1 MKQTLS
7 NRIFDLFIKIFLI
20 AFSLLCIFPFLNIA
34 ALSFSSNTAVLTGK
48 VSIFPVGFNLDAY
61 RTVFTNMAIIRSFV
75 FTVILTVSYTG
86 IALIVT
92 VCAAYP
98 LSKSKL
104 KGRKA
109 FLLII
114 VFTMYFSG
122 GLIPNYL
129 LVNNLNLINT
139 MWALILPG
147 MLSAFL
153 MLITKTYF
161 TSAIPPSLEEAATID
176 GCSNFGILIRIIL
189 PLSKPV
195 LAAVGLFYA
204 VSRWNGFTDALFYI
218 NDPTKYPMQM
228 VLRQIITL
236 SQVDQ
241 MQMDIQAEVEK
252 VLPESIKAASIIF
265 ATVPILLVYPFLQ
278 KHFISGIMIGSV
290 KG

>member
-1 MKQTLS
+1 MKQTMS
-7 NRIFDLFIKIFLI
+7 NRVFDLFIKFFLVIFSI
-20 AFSLLCIFPFLNIA
+20 LCLFPFINIL
-34 ALSFSSNTAVLTGK
+34 ALSFSSNAAVLTGK
-48 VSIFPVGFNLDAY
+48 VSIFPIGFNLDAY
-61 RTVFTNMAIIRSFV
+61 KTVFTNMAIVRSFV
-75 FTVILTVSYTG
+75 FTVYLTILYTA
-86 IALIVT
+86 ITITVT

-109 FLLII
+109 LLLII

-122 GLIPNYL
+122 GLIPSYL
-129 LVNNLNLINT
+129 LVNNLELINT
-139 MWALILPG
+139 IWALILPG

-176 GCSNFGILIRIIL
+176 GCSNLGILIRIIL

-195 LAAVGLFYA
+195 LAAIGLFYA

-218 NDPTKYPMQM
+218 NEPSKYPIQM
-228 VLRQIITL
+228 VLRQISTL

-241 MQMDIQAEVEK
+241 MQMDIQAEIEK
-252 VLPESIKAASIIF
+252 VLPETIKAAAIIF
-265 ATVPILLVYPFLQ
+265 ATAPILLVYPFLQ